1 MRKRLQGQLG
11 RETTEEGMRRGTV
24 VRWETVAPPLPA
36 PPAPPGAGTA
46 PRRHRGSAGGCH
58 WVAAGVRRLPPSL
71 SPAASGTWPR
81 SSPPFGY
88 WGLPERCC
96 HPKTPCPHHPPSPV
110 ISPWRITP
118 RGGGKKRDEG
128 GWCHEEVM
136 GVTPKPLPT
145 SKVAP
150 HTVVEK
156 LLGEAQ
162 GMGDVSCLGGGSRE
176 PVSIPVPT
184 VRLHRAP
191 G

>member
-1 MRKRLQGQLG
+1 MPLG
-11 RETTEEGMRRGTV
+11 RRRG
-24 VRWETVAPPLPA
+24 PA
-36 PPAPPGAGTA
+36 LAAIPVSSSFWYLATFLTTL
-46 PRRHRGSAGGCH
+46 RLLGSAGE
-58 WVAAGVRRLPPSL
+58 VL
-71 SPAASGTWPR
+71 SPENAVSP
-81 SSPPFGY
+81 SSPFP
-88 WGLPERCC
+88 C
-96 HPKTPCPHHPPSPV
+96 HQSLENHPM
-110 ISPWRITP
+110 W
-118 RGGGKKRDEG
+118 GGKKRDEG